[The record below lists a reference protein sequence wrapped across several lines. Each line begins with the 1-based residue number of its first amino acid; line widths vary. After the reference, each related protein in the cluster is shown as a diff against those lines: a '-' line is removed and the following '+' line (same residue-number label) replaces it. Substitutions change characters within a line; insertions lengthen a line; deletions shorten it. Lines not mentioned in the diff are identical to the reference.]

1 MLFKDCSKTT
11 KPAVH
16 RGDTGA
22 SPSDAI
28 AMVILLCDAIIVA
41 SPLVQ
46 HVTTKTLVRGFPKS
60 VFSDKKSAA
69 ECILA
74 QQRGYNIASSQ
85 LVSMETI
92 ASLTTRWSHMQYQ
105 PCIKVRTVAAEGPGR
120 P

>member
-1 MLFKDCSKTT
+1 MR
-11 KPAVH
+11 
-16 RGDTGA
+16 RGETGA

-46 HVTTKTLVRGFPKS
+46 HVTTKTLVRGFQKS

-74 QQRGYNIASSQ
+74 QPRLAGATCNTNLASKSGPLQ
-85 LVSMETI
+85 LRV
-92 ASLTTRWSHMQYQ
+92 LGDHRWEDVDS
-105 PCIKVRTVAAEGPGR
+105 
-120 P
+120 